1 MAKETDVGQGFVV
14 NKEDKAIKQATEL
27 AEQFDN
33 IVTIYAATE
42 NDVVSA
48 VPIMA
53 ALGIISKYAGKAGS
67 SLEEVLEKQLE
78 GIKRRNNDNGN

>member
-33 IVTIYAATE
+33 IVTI
-42 NDVVSA
+42 
-48 VPIMA
+48 
-53 ALGIISKYAGKAGS
+53 G
-67 SLEEVLEKQLE
+67 
-78 GIKRRNNDNGN
+78 RN